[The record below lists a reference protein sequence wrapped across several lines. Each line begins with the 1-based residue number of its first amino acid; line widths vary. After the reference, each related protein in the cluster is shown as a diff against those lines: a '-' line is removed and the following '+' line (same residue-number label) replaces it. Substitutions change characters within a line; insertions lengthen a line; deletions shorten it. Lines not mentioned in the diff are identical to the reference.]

1 MKFFRRKRASVTL
14 VRAWC
19 SPFGEDGPAGELLA
33 LVDQVLAATSFQPVE
48 GSINHGYT
56 QQMSS
61 LRRALA
67 KMKPVQLDA
76 LTVRDES
83 DEVICSFGAEGASV
97 GDRARAFEIFAL
109 LPPASDAAQDK
120 LLQLL
125 MQHRMHYGYA
135 RALGPG
141 FNPVSETPIQR
152 GFFAR
157 QLEVDGGRADW
168 LVPEMDVRAGAVR
181 GLYPANVFSAIGLAR
196 LAGSGLRLPPSA
208 PALGEQLWRPSA
220 AEQAELLRLNPN
232 YRGYLHFGDA

>member
-1 MKFFRRKRASVTL
+1 MFSFLRKRASVTL

-33 LVDQVLAATSFQPVE
+33 LVDQVLAATSFRPVE

-56 QQMSS
+56 QEMSS

-76 LTVRDES
+76 LEVRDEAG
-83 DEVICSFGAEGASV
+83 EVICSFGAEGASV

-109 LPPASDAAQDK
+109 LPPASNAAQDK
-120 LLQLL
+120 LLKLL
-125 MQHRMHYGYA
+125 MAHRLHYGYA
-135 RALGPG
+135 RALGPD
-141 FNPVSETPIQR
+141 FNPVSETPVKR
-152 GFFAR
+152 GLFAA
-157 QLEVDGGRADW
+157 QIEVDGGRADW

-196 LAGSGLRLPPSA
+196 LAGSGLRLPSSA
-208 PALGEQLWRPSA
+208 PAVGDQLWRPSA
-220 AEQAELLRLNPN
+220 AERAEFLRLNPS
-232 YRGYLHFGDA
+232 YLDYLHFGDA

>member
-1 MKFFRRKRASVTL
+1 MMIFGRKRASVTL

-33 LVDQVLAATSFQPVE
+33 LVDQVLEATSLTPLE

-76 LTVRDES
+76 LSVRDEAG
-83 DEVICSFGAEGASV
+83 EVICSFEAEGASV
-97 GDRARAFEIFAL
+97 GDRSRAFEIFAL

-120 LLQLL
+120 LLRLL
-125 MQHRMHYGYA
+125 LQHRMHYGYA
-135 RALGPG
+135 RALGPD
-141 FNPVSETPIQR
+141 FNPVSEAAIQR
-152 GFFAR
+152 GFFGKEI
-157 QLEVDGGRADW
+157 EVDGGRADW

-196 LAGSGLRLPPSA
+196 LAGSGLRLPSSA
-208 PALGEQLWRPSA
+208 PSVGGQLWRPTVIERS
-220 AEQAELLRLNPN
+220 ELLRLNPN
-232 YRGYLHFGDA
+232 YRGYLHFGDD

>member
-1 MKFFRRKRASVTL
+1 MIFFGRKRASVTL

-33 LVDQVLAATSFQPVE
+33 LVDQVLASTTFVPLE

-67 KMKPVQLDA
+67 KMRPVQLDA
-76 LTVRDES
+76 LSVRDES
-83 DEVICSFGAEGASV
+83 GEVICSFEAEGASV

-125 MQHRMHYGYA
+125 MRHRMHYGYA
-135 RALGPG
+135 RALGPD
-141 FNPVSETPIQR
+141 FNPVSETAIQR
-152 GFFAR
+152 GFFGR
-157 QLEVDGGRADW
+157 QIEVDGGRADW

-196 LAGSGLRLPPSA
+196 LAGSGLRLPASA
-208 PALGEQLWRPSA
+208 PALGDQLWRPTVIERS
-220 AEQAELLRLNPN
+220 ELLRLNPN
-232 YRGYLHFGDA
+232 YRGFLHFGDA

>member
-1 MKFFRRKRASVTL
+1 MKFFGRRRASVTL

-33 LVDQVLAATSFQPVE
+33 LVDQVLASLAAQPLQGV
-48 GSINHGYT
+48 INHGYV
-56 QQMSS
+56 QEMSS

-76 LTVRDES
+76 LTVRDEA

-109 LPPASDAAQDK
+109 LPPAADAAQDK
-120 LLQLL
+120 LLRLL
-125 MQHRMHYGYA
+125 MGHRMHYGYA
-135 RALGPG
+135 RALGPD
-141 FNPVSETPIQR
+141 FSPESETAIKR
-152 GFFAR
+152 GFFNNTI
-157 QLEVDGGRADW
+157 EVDGGRADW

-208 PALGEQLWRPSA
+208 PSLGDQLWRPTA
-220 AEQAELLRLNPN
+220 IERAELLRLNPS
-232 YRGYLHFGDA
+232 YRGFLHFGDV